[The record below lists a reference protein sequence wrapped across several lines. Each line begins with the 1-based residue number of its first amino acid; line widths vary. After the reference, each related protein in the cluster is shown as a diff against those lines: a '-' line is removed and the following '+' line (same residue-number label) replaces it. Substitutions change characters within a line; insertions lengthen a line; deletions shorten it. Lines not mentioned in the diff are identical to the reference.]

1 MEKGDIQ
8 MIKGVNRQII
18 EVTETG
24 NEYFERAL
32 LVVRP
37 GFADVSSGRL
47 HEEAQRL
54 VSHADGYSGL
64 KLNRR
69 QRIQRMILQGGGCGA
84 AGVLI
89 GALLMAAVR

>member
-1 MEKGDIQ
+1 

-37 GFADVSSGRL
+37 GFADTEPSLL

-54 VSHADGYSGL
+54 VRNADGYTGL
-64 KLNRR
+64 RFSRR
-69 QRIQRMILQGGGCGA
+69 RRLKRLILQGGGCGA
-84 AGVLI
+84 AGILI
-89 GALLMAAVR
+89 GALLMAAIR